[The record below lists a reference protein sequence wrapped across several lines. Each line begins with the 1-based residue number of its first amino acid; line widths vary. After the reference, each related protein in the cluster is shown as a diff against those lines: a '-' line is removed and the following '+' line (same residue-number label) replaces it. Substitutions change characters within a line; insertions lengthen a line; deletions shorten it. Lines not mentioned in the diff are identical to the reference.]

1 MEEIDLYCNSFATAS
16 RNLGAST
23 GGFQLSPG
31 PPMGV
36 LAFPQLPEAANQFE
50 AAEIATGMDGGLR
63 WRKASKIAAA
73 TVAGPIAGQ

>member
-1 MEEIDLYCNSFATAS
+1 
-16 RNLGAST
+16 
-23 GGFQLSPG
+23 
-31 PPMGV
+31 MGV